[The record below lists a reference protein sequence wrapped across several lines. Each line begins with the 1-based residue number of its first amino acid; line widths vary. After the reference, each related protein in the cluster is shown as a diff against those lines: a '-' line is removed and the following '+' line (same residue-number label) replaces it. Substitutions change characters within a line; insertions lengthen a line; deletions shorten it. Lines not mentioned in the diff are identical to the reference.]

1 MATGAFLQQ
10 KLKII
15 SRAYPR
21 QTTPPRDDSVAA
33 PDASNKFVDI
43 LIPLS
48 PIDNEPFVIGS
59 GGFATVFVAFEG
71 KLGDGKPL
79 AVKLLKKEQGTGTP
93 NGRFRFIEEIY
104 YNQLLSNTPSGTFV
118 EYRGFGYVS
127 RNSRIST
134 DIDSREAAWV
144 REGIDP
150 EDISHV
156 SEANLKTS
164 MSEEFLS
171 EHQDLFFVMAAAWCS
186 LEQLLV
192 SNQPL
197 RNSNTIILSYEHE
210 RRLQQQRPAQKEA
223 ESVPTTAELNT
234 AYGVAHNN
242 LRADPSA
249 AKHVAEIAK
258 NLAISESTSG
268 LEILSLIRKHSKL
281 GAPVSTRL
289 QLEILKKLAVAVG
302 NIHQFGGRSSTGTIE
317 TLNLAHRDLKPA
329 NFLLDDCS
337 GENPGVILSDLGFI
351 SSQQTTRTFYA
362 GEVREPG
369 ALPLGSIMYQ
379 APEQV
384 MSGREVSFEL
394 IEAADIH
401 ERWMALERETENWPT
416 VRLSGKTYLAKAI
429 RARKIGGIS
438 FQTGDRLVSTEI
450 KLVAGAD
457 GGRMTVSSVASDPMF
472 PTSEIVFVE
481 QEIESKQT
489 PRADYKALLLKP
501 IGQHSD
507 LFSLGCIAYFMASG
521 GKDPGEFYRTYLRPQ
536 SGLIYLAGEESHRD
550 CFEVATFLAGRN
562 GALGQAGHVRALMAA
577 LNMTSW
583 RAYLE
588 AAEGKIK
595 ALRAS
600 DERDYFLFSS
610 DETPIDVIFLFVIAK
625 LMCRGIKGAYVVS
638 SDHPAKTALDA
649 CAKDLKGFLGEVI
662 HGLGS
667 EYSSVMEGDYF
678 SKFADSGLGSLLWV
692 RLLAPGKVV
701 R

>member
-1 MATGAFLQQ
+1 MAAGAFLQQ
-10 KLKII
+10 KLKIV

-21 QTTPPRDDSVAA
+21 QTASPTEDVST

-43 LIPLS
+43 LVPLS

-71 KLGDGKPL
+71 SLGDGKPL

-118 EYRGFGYVS
+118 EYRGFGYLS
-127 RNSRIST
+127 RNSRVSA
-134 DIDSREAAWV
+134 DIERREAAWV
-144 REGIDP
+144 TEGIDP
-150 EDISHV
+150 ADIDRV
-156 SEANLKTS
+156 SEANLRTNIS
-164 MSEEFLS
+164 TAFLS

-210 RRLQQQRPAQKEA
+210 RRLQQQKAEQKEA
-223 ESVPTTAELNT
+223 EAAPTTAELNT

-242 LRADPSA
+242 LRADPAA
-249 AKHVAEIAK
+249 AKHVAEIAE
-258 NLAISESTSG
+258 NLDISESTSG
-268 LEILSLIRKHSKL
+268 LEILSLVRKHPKL

-302 NIHQFGGRSSTGTIE
+302 NIHQFGARTPKGKIE
-317 TLNLAHRDLKPA
+317 TLSLAHRDLKPA
-329 NFLLDDCS
+329 NFLLDDCA

-369 ALPLGSIMYQ
+369 ALPLGSVMYQ
-379 APEQV
+379 APEQM

-394 IEAADIH
+394 VEAQDIRQ
-401 ERWMALERETENWPT
+401 RWEALARPIGDWPE
-416 VRLSGKTYLAKAI
+416 VRLSGKRYLAKAI
-429 RARKIGGIS
+429 RARTIGGIAFHS
-438 FQTGDRLVSTEI
+438 GDRLVCTEI

-457 GGRMTVSSVASDPMF
+457 GGRMTVTSVASDPNY
-472 PTSEIVFVE
+472 PTSQIVFVE
-481 QEIESKQT
+481 QRIEENQT

-536 SGLIYLAGEESHRD
+536 SGLIYLAGEDSHRD

-562 GALGQAGHVRALMAA
+562 GALGETRHVQALMTT
-577 LNMTSW
+577 LKKTSW
-583 RAYLE
+583 LAYLE
-588 AAEGKIK
+588 AAEGKFK

-600 DERDYFLFSS
+600 DERDHFLFSS
-610 DETPIDVIFLFVIAK
+610 DDFPIDVIFLYVIAK
-625 LMCRGIKGAYVVS
+625 LMCRGIKGAYVAS
-638 SDHPAKTALDA
+638 SDEPAKTALDA
-649 CAKDLKGFLGEVI
+649 CAKDLKGFLSEVI
-662 HGLGS
+662 HALNS
-667 EYSSVMEGDYF
+667 EYSNVMEDDYF

-692 RLLAPGKVV
+692 RLLAPGKVAS
-701 R
+701 

>member
-1 MATGAFLQQ
+1 MATGEFLQQ

-15 SRAYPR
+15 SRSYPR
-21 QTTPPRDDSVAA
+21 QTTPPRDDSTVA
-33 PDASNKFVDI
+33 PEASNRFIDI

-71 KLGDGKPL
+71 NLGVGKPL

-118 EYRGFGYVS
+118 EYRGFGYVA
-127 RNSRIST
+127 RNSRLST
-134 DIDSREAAWV
+134 DIDRREAAWV

-150 EDISHV
+150 EDISRV
-156 SEANLKTS
+156 CEANILTS
-164 MSEEFLS
+164 ISPEFLS

-210 RRLQQQRPAQKEA
+210 RKLQQKTEQREATAVPA
-223 ESVPTTAELNT
+223 TAEMNT

-242 LRADPSA
+242 LRADPA
-249 AKHVAEIAK
+249 AVKHVAEIAK
-258 NLAISESTSG
+258 NLRISESTSG
-268 LEILSLIRKHSKL
+268 LEVLSLIRKHANL

-302 NIHQFGGRSSTGTIE
+302 NIHQFQAPDAKGTIE
-317 TLNLAHRDLKPA
+317 TLSLAHRDLKPA

-337 GENPGVILSDLGFI
+337 GESPGVILSDLGFI
-351 SSQQTTRTFYA
+351 SSRQTIQTFYA
-362 GEVREPG
+362 AEVREPG
-369 ALPLGSIMYQ
+369 ALPLGSVMYQ

-384 MSGREVSFEL
+384 VSGREVSFEL
-394 IEAADIH
+394 VEAADIH
-401 ERWMALERETENWPT
+401 ERWATLGRKTEDWPT

-438 FQTGDRLVSTEI
+438 FQSGDRLVSTEI

-457 GGRMTVSSVASDPMF
+457 GGRMTVSSVASDPMY

-481 QEIESKQT
+481 QGIESNQT

-521 GKDPGEFYRTYLRPQ
+521 GKDPSEFYRTYLRPQ
-536 SGLIYLAGEESHRD
+536 SGLIYLTGEESHRN

-562 GALGQAGHVRALMAA
+562 GALGQGRHVQALMAA
-577 LNMTSW
+577 LSKTSW

-588 AAEGKIK
+588 AAEGKVK
-595 ALRAS
+595 AFRAS
-600 DERDYFLFSS
+600 EERDYFLFSS
-610 DETPIDVIFLFVIAK
+610 DGTPIDVIFLYVIAK
-625 LMCRGIKGAYVVS
+625 LMCRGIEGAYVTS
-638 SDHPAKTALDA
+638 SDQPGKTALEA

-662 HGLGS
+662 HALNS
-667 EYSSVMEGDYF
+667 AYSSVMEDDYF
-678 SKFADSGLGSLLWV
+678 SKFADRGLGALLWV
-692 RLLAPGKVV
+692 RLLAPSKLA